1 MKLLKKMRYIFSILL
16 VVFLLFSGT
25 PVVHTPGAH
34 GFIISSLGLQLEG
47 LKLLMPHIFKPQ
59 WKIGYRYGANCKPS
73 ERQHS
78 KNLEKAI
85 TASLQLWLQPLKEL
99 KPTRPIVDKFVYELQ
114 ADFDPHKP
122 ENLDDLRAVD
132 LQVTFECNQGVSG
145 APIGRIYPPAVIM
158 RAGTEVSPWLSYV
171 LAHELGHTFGLAD
184 TYARQ
189 GYMRNRGGLPW
200 TTGKQ
205 PWSLMSGPSY
215 GETPQAI
222 GEDDKRGII
231 WLYKYFHEDLATDDC
246 FFADYM
252 FVEEP
257 RGCRPRHLLI
267 FEIKHNRHP
276 EPALQLLKDDPAIDI
291 NAQDASGMTA
301 LHYAVLHE
309 KVEVVKAL
317 LARKE
322 IDALIIN
329 KQRET
334 PYDLALATGNADII
348 AMLPAPPRR
357 KEDFNA
363 DGVVNILDLVAVAA
377 KFGQKD
383 TGNADVNGDGTVD
396 IRDLVLVAGAFG
408 TTAAAPPLPAEA
420 RLTAATVAGQFE
432 TAQRLTPHAD
442 YVRGLRQSLHAE
454 SHLTAATV
462 AGWLT
467 AAQKLTPHADYVR
480 GLRQLQHLH
489 AYLTPSKT
497 ELLANFPNPFNPE
510 TWVPYRLDKA
520 AQVNIHIYNAQGH
533 LVRTLAL
540 GSQPAGVYQ
549 DKSRAAYWN
558 GRNNQGEPVA
568 SGVYFYTLTAGE
580 FTATRKMLIRK

>member
-1 MKLLKKMRYIFSILL
+1 MKRLLATATIAIILYTSACI
-16 VVFLLFSGT
+16 VRDDAQSK
-25 PVVHTPGAH
+25 
-34 GFIISSLGLQLEG
+34 FIVASLGLQLDG
-47 LKLLMPHIFKPQ
+47 LKLLILQIDKPQ
-59 WKIGYRYGANCKPS
+59 WKIGYRYGVDCNPD
-73 ERQHS
+73 ERQ
-78 KNLEKAI
+78 NGKALTEAI
-85 TASLQLWLQPLKEL
+85 SSSLRMWLKPLKEL
-99 KPTRPIVDKFVYELQ
+99 RAKQPVTDKFVYELQ
-114 ADFDPHKP
+114 ADFDPNKP

-132 LQVTFECNQGVSG
+132 LQVTFECNQGLSS

-158 RAGTEVSPWLSYV
+158 RDGTEVSPWLSYV

-215 GETPQAI
+215 GKTPQAI
-222 GEDDKRGII
+222 GEDDKRGIT
-231 WLYKYFHEDLATDDC
+231 WLYRYFYESQATDDC

-291 NAQDASGMTA
+291 NAQDTSGMTA
-301 LHYAVLHE
+301 LHYAVLYE

-334 PYDLALATGNADII
+334 PYDIALATGNADII

-357 KEDFNA
+357 KEDVNA
-363 DGVVNILDLVAVAA
+363 DGVVNILDLIAVAQ

-383 TGNADVNGDGTVD
+383 TGKADVNGDGTVN
-396 IRDLVLVAGAFG
+396 IADLVLVASAFG
-408 TTAAAPPLPAEA
+408 ETAAAPA
-420 RLTAATVAGQFE
+420 
-432 TAQRLTPHAD
+432 
-442 YVRGLRQSLHAE
+442 LHAE
-454 SHLTAATV
+454 AHLTAATV
-462 AGWLT
+462 AGWIA
-467 AAQKLTPHADYVR
+467 AAQKLNLPASYAR
-480 GLRQLQHLH
+480 GLRQLQQLH
-489 AYLTPSKT
+489 AYLNPAKT
-497 ELLANFPNPFNPE
+497 ELLANYPNPFNPE
-510 TWVPYRLDKA
+510 TWLPYRLSKD
-520 AQVNIHIYNAQGH
+520 AQVKIHIYDAQGK

-540 GSQPAGVYQ
+540 GNQSAGIYQ
-549 DKSRAAYWN
+549 DKSRAAYWD
-558 GRNNQGEPVA
+558 GRNAQGELVA
-568 SGVYFYTLTAGE
+568 SGDYFYTLSAGD
-580 FTATRKMLIRK
+580 FTATRKMLLRK